1 MGNFKKMVSACSAA
15 VLGLN
20 LAAFSPLSANAEPA
34 AIVINEIC
42 AKNTSYAAS
51 DGNFY
56 DWIELYN
63 PTGNAVNLSGYGL
76 TDKESN
82 PFKFTFPDNTILNG
96 GERLVVFC
104 DSNLTELNGQLAA
117 PMGLS
122 TDGETVIL
130 SDNNG
135 NAVDTLTFG
144 VMETNITYGRVP
156 DGSSEF
162 AFMNMTPGAAN
173 QKNNIIDVD
182 VAEPV
187 LSQPSGFYDSGFSLS
202 LNVPQGTT
210 VYYTLDG
217 STPTTASTR
226 YSSPIQISDISSSAN
241 VLSAITDIVPTSM
254 TGGGATAP
262 NEPVDKAMI
271 VNAIAVD
278 ENGNISDT
286 VTGAYFIGYNSR
298 ASYYKNLKVIS
309 IVTDKENLFDHEK
322 GIYVLGKTFEDWRN
336 SPEYS
341 QMAREWEIPGNY
353 TQKGAEWEREASM
366 QVFENGK
373 LSHSQNVGLRIHG
386 GATRSAPQK
395 SFNVYARSE
404 YGASKFEFD
413 LFSGNV
419 ISEVKDKIIDK
430 FDTFMLRNGGN
441 DGQYTRFRDKLNQL
455 LVADRDMLT
464 QAMEPS
470 IVFINGE
477 YWGHYE
483 ITEKLDEDFVDAH
496 YDVGKK
502 NVCIVKNEKLDA
514 GDEETYAEWEQFY
527 QWVKSTDMSN
537 ESNYAQL
544 CEKLDIQSFIDYI
557 SAEIYYNN
565 WDWGNNNTALWKCT
579 QPTEGNE
586 YSDGRWRFIL
596 FDTEYSLNIYNQA
609 PANNDSFSQLTQK
622 DCFISHLLK
631 AAMKN
636 ESFRRQFCTTFM
648 DMANENFNYERVSKL
663 INELSTQYKEFT
675 IDTRDRFWPPAN
687 TTTNPDQPAQP
698 GGAFPGIGGNWG
710 GGGWGGPAMTT
721 EQSYDDQVSQVTSFY
736 QNRFQSIT
744 NSLKNFGSLSGNLA
758 SITVKNEASKGSV
771 RINTITPDFTN
782 GSWSGKYYTDY
793 PVVLSAEPKSGY
805 RLAYWET
812 SAGEKIT
819 TNSAEI
825 TLSGDITVTAVYEQS
840 SGDLVVGDANT
851 DGVVNLADA
860 VLIMQ
865 AKANPSKYTISAQG
879 EKNADCSGS
888 GDGVTNKDALA
899 IQRFLLGLTSLP
911 EA

>member
-1 MGNFKKMVSACSAA
+1 MGNFKKIVSVCSAA
-15 VLGLN
+15 ALGLN
-20 LAAFSPLSANAEPA
+20 LAAFSPLSSKAEPA

-63 PTGNAVNLSGYGL
+63 PTGNTVNLSGYGL
-76 TDKESN
+76 TDNEKN
-82 PFKFTFPDNTILNG
+82 LYKFTFPDNTVINA
-96 GERLVVFC
+96 GERLIVFC
-104 DSNLTELNGQLAA
+104 DSDLTALNGQLAA

-122 TDGETVIL
+122 TDGETLIL
-130 SDNNG
+130 TDKNG
-135 NAVDTLTFG
+135 TAVDTLTFG
-144 VMETNITYGRVP
+144 IMETNITYGRVP
-156 DGSSEF
+156 DGSSEL

-173 QKNNIIDVD
+173 QKNNVIDVD
-182 VAEPV
+182 VPEPV
-187 LSQPSGFYDSGFSLS
+187 LSQPSGFYDNGFSLS
-202 LNVPQGTT
+202 LNVPQGTK

-217 STPTTASTR
+217 STPTTASTP
-226 YSSPIQISDISSSAN
+226 YTSPISVSDISSSAN
-241 VLSAITDIVPTSM
+241 VLSAITDIVPTTM
-254 TGGGATAP
+254 MGGGVTAP
-262 NEPVDKAMI
+262 REPVDKAMI

-278 ENGNISDT
+278 ENGNVSDT
-286 VTGAYFIGYNSR
+286 VTGAYFIGYNNR
-298 ASYYKNLKVIS
+298 ASYYKDLKVIS
-309 IVTDKENLFDHEK
+309 IVTDKENLFDNEK
-322 GIYVLGKTFEDWRN
+322 GIYVLGKTFENWRN
-336 SPEYS
+336 SPEYNH
-341 QMAREWEIPGNY
+341 MAREWEIPCNY

-366 QVFENGK
+366 QVFEDGK
-373 LSHSQNVGLRIHG
+373 LAHSQNIGIRIHG

-413 LFSGNV
+413 LFSGSV
-419 ISEVKDKIIDK
+419 FSEVKNKVIDK

-496 YDVGKK
+496 YDVGKS
-502 NVCIVKNEKLDA
+502 NVCIVKNEELDA
-514 GDEETYAEWEQFY
+514 GNEETYAEWEQLY

-537 ESNYAQL
+537 ASNYAQL
-544 CEKLDIQSFIDYI
+544 CEKIDIQSFIDYI

-579 QPTEGNE
+579 KPDEGNE
-586 YSDGRWRFIL
+586 YSDGKWRFIL

-609 PANNDSFSQLTQK
+609 PANNDSFNQLTQK

-636 ESFRRQFCTTFM
+636 TDFRRQFCTTFM

-663 INELSTQYKEFT
+663 INELSAQYKEFT

-687 TTTNPDQPAQP
+687 TSNQP
-698 GGAFPGIGGNWG
+698 GW

-721 EQSYDDQVSQVTSFY
+721 EDSYNEQVSQITSFY
-736 QNRFQSIT
+736 QSRFQSIT
-744 NSLKNFGSLSGNLA
+744 NYLRNFGSLRGNLA

-771 RINTITPDFTN
+771 RINTITPDFTS

-812 SAGEKIT
+812 STGEKIN

-840 SGDLVVGDANT
+840 SEITMGDVNLDGSVNAADLV
-851 DGVVNLADA
+851 L
-860 VLIMQ
+860 M
-865 AKANPSKYTISAQG
+865 SKYLHG
-879 EKNADCSGS
+879 SGS
-888 GDGVTNKDALA
+888 LNSEQGKRAELNGDDRINIYDMVAL
-899 IQRFLLGLTSLP
+899 RKLLLK
-911 EA
+911 

>member
-20 LAAFSPLSANAEPA
+20 LAAVSPLSVSAEPA

-42 AKNTSYAAS
+42 AKNTSYAAA

-104 DSNLTELNGQLAA
+104 DSNLSELNGQLAA

-130 SDNNG
+130 SDKNG
-135 NAVDTLTFG
+135 NVVDTLTFG
-144 VMETNITYGRVP
+144 VMETNVTYGRVP

-162 AFMNMTPGAAN
+162 AFMSMTPGAAN

-187 LSQPSGFYDSGFSLS
+187 FSQPSGFYDSGFSLS

-217 STPTTASTR
+217 STPTTSSTL
-226 YSSPIQISDISSSAN
+226 YSSPIQISDISSSEN
-241 VLSAITDIVPTSM
+241 VLSAITDIVPSGM
-254 TGGGATAP
+254 MGGGATAP

-278 ENGNISDT
+278 SDGNVSDT

-298 ASYYKNLKVIS
+298 ASYYKDLKVIS
-309 IVTDKENLFDHEK
+309 IVTDKENLFDNEK
-322 GIYVLGKTFEDWRN
+322 GIYVLGKTFEDWKN

-341 QMAREWEIPGNY
+341 QMAQTWEIPANY
-353 TQKGAEWEREASM
+353 TQKGAAWEREASM

-373 LSHSQNVGLRIHG
+373 LSHSQNVGIRIHG

-413 LFSGNV
+413 LFSGSL
-419 ISEVKDKIIDK
+419 ISEVKDKVIDK

-441 DGQYTRFRDKLNQL
+441 DGQYTRFRDKLNQM
-455 LVADRDMLT
+455 LVTDRDVLT

-502 NVCIVKNEKLDA
+502 NVCIIKNEELDA
-514 GDEETYAEWEQFY
+514 GDEETYAEWEQLY

-544 CEKLDIQSFIDYI
+544 CEKVDIQSFIDYM
-557 SAEIYYNN
+557 SAELYYNN
-565 WDWGNNNTALWKCT
+565 SDWGNNNTALWKCT

-596 FDTEYSLNIYNQA
+596 FDTEYSLNLYGQT
-609 PANNDSFSQLTQK
+609 PANTDSFSQLTRKQ
-622 DCFISHLLK
+622 CFVTQLLT

-636 ESFRRQFCTTFM
+636 ENFRRQFCTTFM
-648 DMANENFNYERVSKL
+648 DMANENFNYERVSK
-663 INELSTQYKEFT
+663 IISELSAQYKEFT
-675 IDTRDRFWPPAN
+675 IDTRDRFWPPAK
-687 TTTNPDQPAQP
+687 TTTDPEQPGQ
-698 GGAFPGIGGNWG
+698 GGAFPGAGGNWG
-710 GGGWGGPAMTT
+710 GGWGGAAMTT
-721 EQSYDDQVSQVTSFY
+721 EEDYNDQVKQITSFY

-744 NSLKNFGSLSGNLA
+744 NSLRNFGSLKGNLA

-771 RINTITPDFTN
+771 KINTITPDFTN

-819 TNSAEI
+819 TNTAEI
-825 TLSGDITVTAVYEQS
+825 TLSGDVTVTAVYEQES
-840 SGDLVVGDANT
+840 SEIIIGDANT
-851 DGVVNLADA
+851 DGLVNLADA

-899 IQRFLLGLTSLP
+899 IQRYLLGLTSLP

>member
-1 MGNFKKMVSACSAA
+1 MGNFKKIVSVCSAA
-15 VLGLN
+15 ALGLN
-20 LAAFSPLSANAEPA
+20 LAAFSPLSSKAEPA

-63 PTGNAVNLSGYGL
+63 PTGNTVNLSGYGL
-76 TDKESN
+76 TDNEKN
-82 PFKFTFPDNTILNG
+82 LYKFTFPDNTVINA
-96 GERLVVFC
+96 GERLIVFC
-104 DSNLTELNGQLAA
+104 DSDLTALNGQLAA

-122 TDGETVIL
+122 TDGETLIL
-130 SDNNG
+130 TDKNG
-135 NAVDTLTFG
+135 TAVDTLTFG
-144 VMETNITYGRVP
+144 IMETNITYGRVP
-156 DGSSEF
+156 DGSSEL

-173 QKNNIIDVD
+173 QKNNVIDVD
-182 VAEPV
+182 VPEPV
-187 LSQPSGFYDSGFSLS
+187 LSQPSGFYDNGFSLS
-202 LNVPQGTT
+202 LNVPQGTK

-217 STPTTASTR
+217 STPTTASSPYT
-226 YSSPIQISDISSSAN
+226 SPISVSDISSSAN
-241 VLSAITDIVPTSM
+241 VLSAITDIVPTTM
-254 TGGGATAP
+254 MGGGVTAP
-262 NEPVDKAMI
+262 REPVDKAMI

-278 ENGNISDT
+278 ENGNVSDT
-286 VTGAYFIGYNSR
+286 VTGAYFIGYNNR
-298 ASYYKNLKVIS
+298 ASYYKDLKVIS
-309 IVTDKENLFDHEK
+309 IVTDKENLFDNEK
-322 GIYVLGKTFEDWRN
+322 GIYVLGKTFENWRN
-336 SPEYS
+336 SPEYNH
-341 QMAREWEIPGNY
+341 MAREWEIPCNY

-366 QVFENGK
+366 QVFEDGK
-373 LSHSQNVGLRIHG
+373 LAHSQNIGIRIHG

-413 LFSGNV
+413 LFSGSV
-419 ISEVKDKIIDK
+419 FSEVKNKVIDK

-496 YDVGKK
+496 YDVGKS
-502 NVCIVKNEKLDA
+502 NVCIVKNEELDA
-514 GDEETYAEWEQFY
+514 GNEETYAEWEQLY

-537 ESNYAQL
+537 ASNYAQL
-544 CEKLDIQSFIDYI
+544 CEKIDIQSFIDYI

-579 QPTEGNE
+579 KPDEGNE
-586 YSDGRWRFIL
+586 YSDGKWRFIL

-609 PANNDSFSQLTQK
+609 PANNDSFNQLTQK

-636 ESFRRQFCTTFM
+636 TDFRRQFCTTFM

-663 INELSTQYKEFT
+663 INELSAQYKEFT

-687 TTTNPDQPAQP
+687 TSNQP
-698 GGAFPGIGGNWG
+698 GW

-721 EQSYDDQVSQVTSFY
+721 EDSYNEQVSQITSFY
-736 QNRFQSIT
+736 QSRFQSIT
-744 NSLKNFGSLSGNLA
+744 NYLRNFGSLRGNLA

-771 RINTITPDFTN
+771 RINTITPDFTS

-812 SAGEKIT
+812 STGEKIN

-825 TLSGDITVTAVYEQS
+825 TLSGDVTVTAVYEQS
-840 SGDLVVGDANT
+840 SEITMGDVNLDGSVNAADLV
-851 DGVVNLADA
+851 L
-860 VLIMQ
+860 M
-865 AKANPSKYTISAQG
+865 SKYLHGSAALDYEQG
-879 EKNADCSGS
+879 TRAELN
-888 GDGVTNKDALA
+888 GDGRINIYDMVAL
-899 IQRFLLGLTSLP
+899 RKLLLK
-911 EA
+911 